1 MNNEIKE
8 LIHKFVRFI
17 NSADEKMAIEL
28 ISTNA
33 VFYAPTSSESLKG
46 SDGYMIVLRMMR
58 NGFSDIK
65 WALEETIIENNRA
78 ATRFTLN
85 GTHDGT
91 FMRVPASG
99 KHISV
104 QVINFYEF
112 EKGQIIKEYGMPDLF
127 SLLMQIGVKPKLV

>member
-1 MNNEIKE
+1 LLKLLLQKSLRQNN
-8 LIHKFVRFI
+8 LY
-17 NSADEKMAIEL
+17 N
-28 ISTNA
+28 
-33 VFYAPTSSESLKG
+33 
-46 SDGYMIVLRMMR
+46 
-58 NGFSDIK
+58 
-65 WALEETIIENNRA
+65 
-78 ATRFTLN
+78 
-85 GTHDGT
+85 HDGT

>member
-65 WALEETIIENNRA
+65 WALEETIIEFSHGY
-78 ATRFTLN
+78 T
-85 GTHDGT
+85 
-91 FMRVPASG
+91 
-99 KHISV
+99 
-104 QVINFYEF
+104 Y
-112 EKGQIIKEYGMPDLF
+112 LF
-127 SLLMQIGVKPKLV
+127 SI